1 MEDLKNLLEVGDDEE
16 EEEEKG
22 VGWVQ
27 GVGPKLGNT

>member
-22 VGWVQ
+22 VGWV
-27 GVGPKLGNT
+27 